1 PTTSDAALAVSV
13 FSMMR
18 MWILKRQLARLLNS
32 GTMNGEGMYTLSC
45 MQFSIVLLVGPLLYR
60 V

>member
-1 PTTSDAALAVSV
+1 
-13 FSMMR
+13 MIQ

-32 GTMNGEGMYTLSC
+32 STMNGEGMYTLSC